1 MGTMHAWQSF
11 GDGAAPDLQAVAK
24 GLGGGRVLHI
34 PSLLMLLIGPQLRCH
49 RCCSHLA

>member
-1 MGTMHAWQSF
+1 MHAWQSL

-34 PSLLMLLIGPQLRCH
+34 PSL
-49 RCCSHLA
+49 